1 MEIFADICVFS
12 KSSRFPS
19 SEIGTGELSGINY
32 IPRHE
37 DGCGSGL
44 IVPGIVWYNRVVS
57 FRPRPLNPPRK
68 IPIEQV
74 AGSAAEPIWTLCN
87 RKKLFLCRQSNFDCL
102 VAQSMC

>member
-1 MEIFADICVFS
+1 MKIFADICVFS

-44 IVPGIVWYNRVVS
+44 IAPEILWYNR
-57 FRPRPLNPPRK
+57 
-68 IPIEQV
+68 
-74 AGSAAEPIWTLCN
+74 
-87 RKKLFLCRQSNFDCL
+87 
-102 VAQSMC
+102 